1 MRVLIVNTS
10 DSAGGASVAARRL
23 TEALINNGVK
33 ARMMVADKQT
43 GAVYVSRYGQHWRYR
58 LGFLWERV
66 VIWIANGLSLSL
78 IHI

>member
-33 ARMMVADKQT
+33 ARIMVADKQT
-43 GAVYVSRYGQHWRYR
+43 GGVYV
-58 LGFLWERV
+58 
-66 VIWIANGLSLSL
+66 
-78 IHI
+78 